1 MQSDE
6 EKSIIMD
13 EDDYIDRKNRENN
26 REIKDKIEQELLY
39 QRKMS

>member
-13 EDDYIDRKNRENN
+13 EDDYIDRKNREKNK
-26 REIKDKIEQELLY
+26 EIKDKIEQELLY

>member
-1 MQSDE
+1 LQSDE

-13 EDDYIDRKNRENN
+13 EDDYIDRKNREKN

>member
-1 MQSDE
+1 
-6 EKSIIMD
+6 MD
-13 EDDYIDRKNRENN
+13 EDDYIDRKNREKN

>member
-13 EDDYIDRKNRENN
+13 EDDYIDRKNREKN